1 MNDIDLQVGDIF
13 FVQGTTWLAKTI
25 RAVEWI
31 HSRDNE
37 ATYGHAGVITSTS
50 GETLEALWVVQRAS
64 LNFYDSQRIL
74 IARPRTTLSGE
85 SITQARKEI
94 AIECLERDHL
104 GQPYPV
110 LRLPLFLFPS
120 MAKFIAT
127 GHHVVCSELTAKY
140 LFLIGARP
148 YPYMGCNPDTGADEA
163 RIWRNIDVVL
173 EAAWNRKLFTG
184 V

>member
-25 RAVEWI
+25 RAVEWV

-37 ATYGHAGVITSTS
+37 AAYGHAGIITSPS
-50 GETLEALWVVQRAS
+50 GNTLEALWVVQRS
-64 LNFYDSQRIL
+64 MLGCYEGQRIL
-74 IARPRTTLSGE
+74 IARPMTTLSGE
-85 SITQARKEI
+85 PISQYLKET
-94 AIECLERDHL
+94 AIEALAEQHL
-104 GQPYPV
+104 GQPYPA
-110 LRLPLFLFPS
+110 LRLPLFLFPT

-163 RIWRNIDVVL
+163 RLWRNIHVKF
-173 EAAWNRKLFTG
+173 EATWFSE
-184 V
+184 